1 MTFTNNND
9 KNTQSISMEQLN
21 AIWMPFWT
29 LSNNL
34 FNVQKEYATDR
45 LDHIKKNTDHLTDK
59 VVKSIENHQ
68 PIQAQEVVQ
77 FFLQQQSHLMALNVA
92 TWRKYEELITAFY
105 TNMQHSSA
113 HQVTTIA
120 KTTT

>member
-1 MTFTNNND
+1 MTLNNGND
-9 KNTQSISMEQLN
+9 KNYQSVSMEQLN
-21 AIWMPFWT
+21 ALWMPFWT
-29 LSNNL
+29 LGNNL

-45 LDHIKKNTDHLTDK
+45 LDHIKKHSDHLTDK

-68 PIQAQEVVQ
+68 PIQPQEMME

-92 TWRKYEELITAFY
+92 TWRKYEELVTAFY
-105 TNMQHSSA
+105 NNMQHSSA